1 MPHLRD
7 HTQSVETRTAVAM
20 EGPPAAS
27 PAEATSTSLFSP
39 AFIVL
44 LLSEFA
50 YFTAAGMVIPLA
62 PLFAARVLGAD
73 EVGVG
78 IAVGA
83 LALTALFLRPF
94 AGRSSDR
101 RGRRPLL
108 VGGALLYAAAT
119 VAHAAA
125 PDLTVMIGL
134 RLVLG
139 VAEAFFFVA
148 GFAALADLAP
158 PGRSGEAL
166 SFNSL
171 SLYLGIALGPI
182 IGQGLLG
189 LGGFTLAWLGAAG
202 LALLAAILATRL
214 PETREAATP
223 DDAPVVPLIHR
234 AAIGPG
240 LGLLSGIAAM
250 AGFFAFVALHA
261 EAIGV
266 VDWSLVLL
274 EFGLIV
280 VATRLFFAKLPDRVA
295 PYRLG
300 SAALALTAAGIAVVA
315 FVPTSVGLFIGSG
328 ILAVGAA
335 FMTPA
340 FFSAVLARA
349 APHERGAAM
358 GTMSVSI
365 DLAFGAGPMIFGLVA
380 AAGGIPAAFLAGAAL
395 AMVGAVGAVVALRR
409 PTAPATI

>member
-1 MPHLRD
+1 MADWPD
-7 HTQSVETRTAVAM
+7 HPVSGDRSGYGDGGTVDRVLAQAT
-20 EGPPAAS
+20 GPG
-27 PAEATSTSLFSP
+27 LFSP
-39 AFIVL
+39 AFIAL
-44 LLSEFA
+44 LLAEFA
-50 YFTAAGMVIPLA
+50 YFTAAGMEIPLA

-73 EVGVG
+73 EIGVG

-108 VGGALLYAAAT
+108 IGGALLYAAAT
-119 VAHAAA
+119 AAHAVA
-125 PDLTVMIGL
+125 PDLAVMIGL

-158 PGRSGEAL
+158 PGRTGEAL

-182 IGQGLLG
+182 MGQALLS
-189 LGGFTLAWLGAAG
+189 LGGFTLAWLGAAA
-202 LALLAAILATRL
+202 LALLAAVLATRL
-214 PETREAATP
+214 PETRVAAAGE
-223 DDAPVVPLIHR
+223 DAPVVPLIHR

-261 EAIGV
+261 ESIDF

-280 VATRLFFAKLPDRVA
+280 VATRIVFAKVPDRLP

-300 SAALALTAAGIAVVA
+300 SAALALTGVGIAVVA
-315 FVPTSVGLFIGSG
+315 LVPNAAGLFVGSG
-328 ILAVGAA
+328 ILALGVA
-335 FMTPA
+335 FTTPA
-340 FFSAVLARA
+340 FFSAVLTRV

-358 GTMSVSI
+358 GTMTVSI
-365 DLAFGAGPMIFGLVA
+365 DLAFGAGPMVFGLVA
-380 AAGGIPAAFLAGAAL
+380 AVGGIPAAFLAGTAL
-395 AMVGAVGAVVALRR
+395 AMAGAAGAGMALRR
-409 PTAPATI
+409 APATV